1 MVRADQI
8 ETISI
13 KIIIFWKIEEQEE
26 KLMVKQA
33 EIKQK
38 KNVNNKV

>member
-13 KIIIFWKIEEQEE
+13 MIIIFWKIEEQEE

-38 KNVNNKV
+38 KCE